1 MAIRTSTFSE
11 PDYKSLA
18 ELRYQIRRFVR
29 FSEDIS
35 RAGGLEPHQYQL
47 LLAVKGLPVGT
58 RPIISELAERLQI
71 KHHSTV
77 ELINRLAERGLME
90 RRPSAEDRRE
100 VLLTITAAGE
110 EILRKLAWHHENE
123 LWHRGPELIRA
134 MQRLMRRNLT
144 DGSSH
149 PISRPKR
156 TIAKQAIQK
165 AKSKV

>member
-1 MAIRTSTFSE
+1 MAIRTSAFTE

-47 LLAVKGLPVGT
+47 LLAVKGLPAGV

-77 ELINRLAERGLME
+77 ELINRLSERGLME
-90 RRPSAEDRRE
+90 RRHSVEDRRE

-110 EILRKLAWHHENE
+110 QILRKLAWHHENE
-123 LWHRGPELIRA
+123 LWQRGPELIKA
-134 MQRLMRRNLT
+134 MQRLMKRDLT
-144 DGSSH
+144 NGSSH
-149 PISRPKR
+149 PITR
-156 TIAKQAIQK
+156 TERSSTKNIIQK

>member
-1 MAIRTSTFSE
+1 MSTRTPRPLTFAE
-11 PDYKSLA
+11 PDYRSLA

-47 LLAVKGLPVGT
+47 LLAVKGLPTGV

-77 ELINRLAERGLME
+77 ELINRLSERGLME
-90 RRPSAEDRRE
+90 RSHSAEDRRE
-100 VLLTITAAGE
+100 VFLRITESGE
-110 EILRKLAWHHENE
+110 EILRKLARHHESE
-123 LWHRGPELIRA
+123 LWLRGPELVSA
-134 MQRLMRRNLT
+134 MQRLMKRNLRHR
-144 DGSSH
+144 GPHSPH
-149 PISRPKR
+149 KR
-156 TIAKQAIQK
+156 QPRK